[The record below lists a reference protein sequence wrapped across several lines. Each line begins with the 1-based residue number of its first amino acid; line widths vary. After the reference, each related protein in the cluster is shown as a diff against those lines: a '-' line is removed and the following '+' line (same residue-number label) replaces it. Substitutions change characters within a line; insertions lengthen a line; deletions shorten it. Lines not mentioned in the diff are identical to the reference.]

1 MSDNHSLEDKMKG
14 KGNQLK
20 GEVKKGYGKMV
31 DDDSKVAEGRGDKL
45 KGKAQEKVGQAK
57 DFFSK

>member
-1 MSDNHSLEDKMKG
+1 MADNHGLEDKAKG

-31 DDDSKVAEGRGDKL
+31 DDDSKVAEGQADKV
-45 KGKAQEKVGQAK
+45 KGKVQEKVGQAK
-57 DFFSK
+57 DLFSK